1 MKIYAPVKTATGTWA
16 SVRFVNGVGETDN
29 PNLIK
34 WFKKNGYRV
43 EEEIQFDNL
52 VENDQIETEN
62 DQIENGIPDLENMT
76 PNEIRDWAR
85 CNGYNDVIRNIRNKA
100 RLIELIRGE

>member
-1 MKIYAPVKTATGTWA
+1 MKIYAPVKNVTGTWA

-34 WFKKNGYRV
+34 WFEKNGYRV

-85 CNGYNDVIRNIRNKA
+85 CNGYADKIRNIRNKA

>member
-1 MKIYAPVKTATGTWA
+1 MKIYAPVKNATGTWA
-16 SVRFVNGVGETDN
+16 TVRFINGVGETDN

-34 WFKKNGYRV
+34 WFARNGYRV
-43 EEEIQFDNL
+43 EEETQFDNL
-52 VENDQIETEN
+52 AENDQIEAKDE
-62 DQIENGIPDLENMT
+62 QIETGIPDLESMT

-85 CNGYNDVIRNIRNKA
+85 CNGYADKIRNIRNKA